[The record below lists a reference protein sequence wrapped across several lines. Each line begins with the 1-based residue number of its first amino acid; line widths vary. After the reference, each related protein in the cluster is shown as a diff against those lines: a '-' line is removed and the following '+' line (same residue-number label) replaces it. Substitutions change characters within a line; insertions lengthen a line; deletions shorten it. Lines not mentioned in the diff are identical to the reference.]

1 MLNKWLKSKFSL
13 PLIAIAGLT
22 LAALAVKQKPEI
34 VRAEQTKVS
43 RKVWYIDVE
52 EIPLKARAIGYGTV
66 QPETTLAANAQV
78 AGKVVYVHPDLKK
91 GGSINKGV
99 KVLQIDTTDYEL
111 SISQAKA
118 NLAVYQANLKELEV
132 EKQNTQILREIAK
145 RNYEIGKSELER
157 KKQLHKQ
164 QSVSQSTVDM
174 EEQKVLALQEQFQSL
189 QNTLTTLPSRRAVI
203 EAQIMQAS
211 AQLKEQQKNLERT
224 TITMP
229 FKGRIGEVHIDLDE
243 YVNTGAKLFDASN
256 IGRVEI
262 HAQLPMKHAR
272 ALVLGVDRSIL
283 TREPPSP
290 QKLLQALNLDVTV
303 RLVGTLKKASW
314 KAKAVRLGEEI
325 DQTSRTVSFIV
336 VVDSSYEKGIPG
348 ERPPLLKGMY
358 TEVEFQ
364 SAAQPRIV
372 VPRQAIHQGKAYLAS
387 KDNTLQ
393 IKLVKIEFFQG
404 ELVVIAEGVQ
414 PGDRLVT
421 SDVIPAVSG
430 MQLNLAH
437 NEKLQETIK
446 LLASGK
452 GDFK

>member
-1 MLNKWLKSKFSL
+1 MLTNWLKSKLSL
-13 PLIAIAGLT
+13 PLIAIAGLI
-22 LAALAVKQKPEI
+22 LAVSFIKQKPEMAR
-34 VRAEQTKVS
+34 VEQAKVS
-43 RKVWYIDVE
+43 RKVWYIDVQE
-52 EIPLKARAIGYGTV
+52 MPVKARAIGYGTV

-78 AGKVVYVHPDLKK
+78 AGKVVYVHPGLKK
-91 GGSINKGV
+91 GGSIDKGV

-111 SISQAKA
+111 GISQAQA
-118 NLAVYQANLKELEV
+118 NLAVYQANLKELDIE
-132 EKQNTQILREIAK
+132 EKNTKTLLEIAK

-157 KKQLHKQ
+157 KNQLRKQ
-164 QSVSQSTVDM
+164 QSVSQSVVDA

-189 QNTLTTLPSRRAVI
+189 QNTLSTSPSRRAVI
-203 EAQIMQAS
+203 EAQIAQAS

-229 FKGRIGEVHIDLDE
+229 FRGRIGEVHVDLDE
-243 YVNTGAKLFDASN
+243 YVNVGTKLFDASS

-272 ALVLGVDRSIL
+272 PLVLGVDRSLL
-283 TREPPSP
+283 TQQPPSP
-290 QKLLQALNLDVTV
+290 QRILEALGLDVTV

-336 VVDSSYEKGIPG
+336 AVDSSYQKGIPG

-364 SAAQPRIV
+364 SSAKQRIV
-372 VPRQAIHQGKAYLAS
+372 VPRQAIHQGKAYIAS
-387 KDNTLQ
+387 QNNTLQ
-393 IKLVKIEFFQG
+393 IKPVKIEFYQG
-404 ELVVIAEGVQ
+404 ELIAIAEGVK

-421 SDVIPAVSG
+421 SDVIPAVEG
-430 MQLNLAH
+430 MQLDLAH
-437 NEKLQETIK
+437 NEKLQEAMK